1 MTYSPQMN
9 EQIRC
14 LIIDDE
20 KNAHYV
26 LVNYIQRHP
35 DLLLTSQFYNA
46 ETAMD
51 FLLHQNVDLVFLDI
65 NMPGL
70 SGFEMIAA
78 LHNPPKIIL
87 TTAYS
92 DYALKAFDYG
102 VLDYLVKPIP
112 YPRFEQAINRFVT
125 NTAQLKTGRVSQ
137 DVEFIT
143 LKTDSGMIDF
153 PTAEII
159 YLQSW
164 GNYIKL
170 YTESQTYLCSATT
183 VEVERR
189 LPRDRF
195 VRIHKSYI
203 VAVNK
208 VSSFSGDTVLIAIPP
223 VNLPVGITYRR
234 TLAGIIDPDS

>member
-1 MTYSPQMN
+1 MAYSPQMN
-9 EQIRC
+9 EQIQC

-35 DLLLTSQFYNA
+35 DLALTGQFYNA
-46 ETAMD
+46 ETAIK
-51 FLLHQNVDLVFLDI
+51 FLLHQNIDLVFLDI

-78 LHNPPKIIL
+78 LQNPPKIIL

-112 YPRFEQAINRFVT
+112 YPRFEQAVKRFIT
-125 NTAQLKTGRVSQ
+125 NAVKPKPDPLIQE
-137 DVEFIT
+137 VEFIT
-143 LKTDSGMIDF
+143 LKTDAGMVDF

-170 YTESQTYLCSATT
+170 YTETQTYLCSATT

-203 VAVNK
+203 VAVAK
-208 VSSFSGDTVLIAIPP
+208 VSSFSGDTVLIAVPQ
-223 VNLPVGITYRR
+223 VDLPVGITYRR

>member
-1 MTYSPQMN
+1 MAYSPQMN

-26 LVNYIQRHP
+26 LVNYIQRHRG
-35 DLLLTSQFYNA
+35 LSLTGQFYNA
-46 ETAMD
+46 ATAME
-51 FLLHQNVDLVFLDI
+51 FLLHQNADLVFLDI

-78 LHNPPKIIL
+78 LKDPPKIIL

-112 YPRFEQAINRFVT
+112 YPRFEQAVKRFVT
-125 NTAQLKTGRVSQ
+125 NTVKSEPAIR

-143 LKTDSGMIDF
+143 LKTDAGMVDF

-170 YTESQTYLCSATT
+170 YTETQTYLCSATT

-195 VRIHKSYI
+195 LRIHKSYI

-208 VSSFSGDTVLIAIPP
+208 ISSFSGDSVLIAVPR
-223 VNLPVGITYRR
+223 VDLPVGITYRR